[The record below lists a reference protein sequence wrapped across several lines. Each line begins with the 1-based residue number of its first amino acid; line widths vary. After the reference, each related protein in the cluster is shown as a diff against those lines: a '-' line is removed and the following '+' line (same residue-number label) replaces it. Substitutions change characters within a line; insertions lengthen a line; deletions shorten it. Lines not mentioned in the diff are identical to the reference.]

1 MTIEMTEDTVHT
13 ETSGIKEVNL
23 ADLKPYFTIPP
34 GDTETRAEEQ
44 RLLDEFVKEHTPNGE
59 RVERALTVM
68 RAKPFHRG
76 HRLLIEA
83 AERVAN
89 EVVVGI
95 GSANQI
101 NADNPFSPEDTEFLI
116 REGLKDNPEL
126 LRRVKFVYLDDFY
139 HLPQPQPN
147 WGEAT
152 TKKVKEEV
160 GDFSVVVGNSGWV
173 KEYFEKEKRVLGITP
188 LKRDIYKGEVIRAEL
203 RNRKIL
209 NPNGLHKIRR

>member
-1 MTIEMTEDTVHT
+1 MTEDTVHT
-13 ETSGIKEVNL
+13 EKSGIKEVDL
-23 ADLKPYFTIPP
+23 ADLEPYFTIPP
-34 GDTETRAEEQ
+34 EDTKTLAEEQ
-44 RLLDEFVKEHTPNGE
+44 RLLDEFIEKHAPDGQ

-76 HRLLIEA
+76 HRLQIEA
-83 AERVAN
+83 AGRIAD

-116 REGLKDNPEL
+116 REGLKDNPAL
-126 LRRVKFVYLDDFY
+126 LGRVKFVYLDDYY
-139 HLPQPQPN
+139 HLPQPQRD

-152 TKKVKEEV
+152 TEKVKEKV
-160 GDFSVVVGNSGWV
+160 GDFNAVVGNSDWV
-173 KEYFEKEKRVLGITP
+173 KEYFKGKKFLSITP